1 MPGILGPRACRGNGL
16 RRGARER
23 PGRAGGRSS
32 PWRPLPARNAL
43 SARPTPVAY
52 LHATGDKI
60 DAPYGALIDLACD
73 VGSGRA
79 DAYAATDRIR
89 SRRI

>member
-1 MPGILGPRACRGNGL
+1 M
-16 RRGARER
+16 
-23 PGRAGGRSS
+23 
-32 PWRPLPARNAL
+32 
-43 SARPTPVAY
+43 AY